1 MKCVKGKYHTYS
13 KNVGLQG
20 HDVNHSRSQ
29 CYSIAKNRC
38 SKDKEKH
45 VPQFKIEFPCSQ
57 QDDTNV
63 LDTKNFW

>member
-1 MKCVKGKYHTYS
+1 MKCVKGKYHAYS
-13 KNVGLQG
+13 ENVGFQG

-29 CYSIAKNRC
+29 CCGRDKNKR

-45 VPQFKIEFPCSQ
+45 VPQFKIELPRLQ
-57 QDDTNV
+57 QDETDV